1 MQAMSGLIVDLGR
14 EDSLALLASA
24 PVGRIVFTR
33 GALPAIHPVNFV
45 VDGDDVVITTSE
57 DSALLSAVAESIVAF
72 EADEIDAANHE
83 AWSVVVTGR
92 ARLVTDRQN
101 IERLRVIMRTST
113 GPAESA
119 RFIGSTGDRVRSA
132 HRHNGVM
139 LELFGSACE
148 LWFLACGVPNPRHT
162 VELGIC
168 AVAAW

>member
-1 MQAMSGLIVDLGR
+1 MSGMQAISGSIVDLGR

-45 VDGDDVVITTSE
+45 LDGDDVVITASE

-72 EADEIDAANHE
+72 EADDIDAANHE

-101 IERLRVIMRTST
+101 IERLRMRTST

-119 RFIGSTGDRVRSA
+119 RFIRIRPEIVSGRRIGT
-132 HRHNGVM
+132 
-139 LELFGSACE
+139 
-148 LWFLACGVPNPRHT
+148 T
-162 VELGIC
+162 V
-168 AVAAW
+168 

>member
-1 MQAMSGLIVDLGR
+1 MGGMQAMSGSIVDLGR

-45 VDGDDVVITTSE
+45 VEGDDVVITTSE

-72 EADEIDAANHE
+72 EADEIDAANHVG
-83 AWSVVVTGR
+83 WSVVVTGR

-119 RFIGSTGDRVRSA
+119 RFIRIRPEIVSGRRISTT
-132 HRHNGVM
+132 
-139 LELFGSACE
+139 L
-148 LWFLACGVPNPRHT
+148 
-162 VELGIC
+162 
-168 AVAAW
+168 

>member
-1 MQAMSGLIVDLGR
+1 MQAMSGSIVDLGR

-45 VDGDDVVITTSE
+45 VEGDDVVITTSE

-72 EADEIDAANHE
+72 EADEIDADHE

-101 IERLRVIMRTST
+101 IERLSVIMRTST
-113 GPAESA
+113 APSESA
-119 RFIGSTGDRVRSA
+119 RFIRIRPEIVSGRRIGTTA
-132 HRHNGVM
+132 
-139 LELFGSACE
+139 
-148 LWFLACGVPNPRHT
+148 
-162 VELGIC
+162 
-168 AVAAW
+168 

>member
-1 MQAMSGLIVDLGR
+1 MKVGTFDSCVNPQTTPRMSGMQAMSGSIVDLGR

-45 VDGDDVVITTSE
+45 LEGDDVVITTSE

-101 IERLRVIMRTST
+101 IERLRVIMRTSAR
-113 GPAESA
+113 PAESA
-119 RFIGSTGDRVRSA
+119 RFIRIRPEIVSGRRIGTT
-132 HRHNGVM
+132 
-139 LELFGSACE
+139 L
-148 LWFLACGVPNPRHT
+148 
-162 VELGIC
+162 
-168 AVAAW
+168 

>member
-1 MQAMSGLIVDLGR
+1 MSGMQAVSGSIVDLSR
-14 EDSLALLASA
+14 VESLALLASA

-45 VDGDDVVITTSE
+45 LDGDDVVITTSE
-57 DSALLSAVAESIVAF
+57 DSSLSAVAESIVAF

-101 IERLRVIMRTST
+101 IERLRVIMRPAT

-119 RFIGSTGDRVRSA
+119 RFIRIRPEIVSGRRIGT
-132 HRHNGVM
+132 
-139 LELFGSACE
+139 
-148 LWFLACGVPNPRHT
+148 T
-162 VELGIC
+162 V
-168 AVAAW
+168 

>member
-1 MQAMSGLIVDLGR
+1 MRRS
-14 EDSLALLASA
+14 ASC
-24 PVGRIVFTR
+24 IHQ

-101 IERLRVIMRTST
+101 VERLRVIMRTST
-113 GPAESA
+113 GQPNLLALFGSDRRSCPVGASA
-119 RFIGSTGDRVRSA
+119 QR
-132 HRHNGVM
+132 RHA
-139 LELFGSACE
+139 ELFGFG
-148 LWFLACGVPNPRHT
+148 L
-162 VELGIC
+162 
-168 AVAAW
+168 